1 MASLITGTQ
10 IFTRAGRILNDETNV
25 RWSSAELL
33 DLLNSGQRAI
43 ALIKPN
49 VSVST
54 QNLSLV
60 AGTKQ
65 SLPDNII
72 ALDELVRNIN
82 ADDSAGPAI
91 LPIEKVL
98 LDNSFPGWHTSTPS
112 ATVTFYCYDLKSPD
126 IYWVFPPQPTATAQK
141 VEAIMEVLPANVATA
156 ANPISLDDI
165 YEPPLL
171 EYILYR
177 CFLKDSEVGS
187 LNYQRAM
194 GHYQT
199 MLELLNIKSAAERME
214 GPVMPV
220 DGSQPAAVPPQQ
232 RG

>member
-1 MASLITGTQ
+1 MGSITAQ
-10 IFTRAGRILNDETNV
+10 QVFTRASRILQDETNV

-33 DLLNSGQRAI
+33 DLLNAGQRAI

-49 VSVST
+49 VSMST
-54 QNLSLV
+54 RILSLTG
-60 AGTKQ
+60 GTRQ
-65 SLPDNII
+65 ALPSETI
-72 ALDELVRNIN
+72 ALDEVVRNIGP
-82 ADDSAGPAI
+82 DGSTPGPAI

-98 LDNSFPGWHTSTPS
+98 LDNSFPGWHTSTPGS
-112 ATVTFYCYDLKSPD
+112 DVAFYCYDLKAPD
-126 IYWVFPPQPTATAQK
+126 IFWVFPPQPAGTNQK
-141 VEAIMEVLPANVATA
+141 VEAVLETLPSDVANAT
-156 ANPISLDDI
+156 NPISLDDI

-177 CFLKDSEVGS
+177 CFMKDSEYGS

-199 MLELLNIKSAAERME
+199 MMELLNLKGAAEKME

-220 DGSQPAAVPPQQ
+220 DANEAGGPVAEKT
-232 RG
+232 

>member
-10 IFTRAGRILNDETNV
+10 IFTRAARILNDETNV
-25 RWSSAELL
+25 RWTAAELL
-33 DLLNSGQRAI
+33 DLLNDGQRTI

-49 VSVST
+49 VSIST
-54 QNLSLV
+54 QNLSLT

-65 SLPDNII
+65 ALPDNII
-72 ALDELVRNIN
+72 ALNEVVRNIN
-82 ADDSAGPAI
+82 PSGDTPGPAI

-98 LDNSFPGWHTSTPS
+98 LDNSFPGWHTSAPS
-112 ATVTFYCYDLKSPD
+112 TVVAFYCYDLKSPD
-126 IYWVFPPQPTATAQK
+126 IYWVFPPQPTGTTQK
-141 VEAIMEVLPANVATA
+141 VEAILESLPANLPTA
-156 ANPISLDDI
+156 GSVISLDDI

-177 CFLKDSEVGS
+177 CFLKDSEYGS

-199 MLELLNIKSAAERME
+199 MMQLLSLKGSAEQME

-220 DGSQPAAVPPQQ
+220 NGSQPAAPPQQ
-232 RG
+232 G